1 MDVHPLA
8 YILNVDSAGG
18 CSYLLLFTLPSFS
31 SIDNTNG
38 RHCQITATRLIRRWP
53 EASDKYG
60 RLLNCWDCVRLWTV
74 RHLWG
79 NFAQC
84 RSSDLSVR
92 SNRGQSRTSTCSWSM
107 QEKSKGCVQ
116 NVLNHFVMVSQWIWT
131 KELVQEAVLQLNV
144 NHNLVAWWW
153 CMIWSKAPH
162 WNSNWAMGEEA
173 NIDRKSASKQ
183 C

>member
-84 RSSDLSVR
+84 RSSDLSVFKCEATEANFAR
-92 SNRGQSRTSTCSWSM
+92 QHAPGACKRNLKVVSKTCSAILLNAARLISL
-107 QEKSKGCVQ
+107 SS
-116 NVLNHFVMVSQWIWT
+116 NVKQQRPISH
-131 KELVQEAVLQLNV
+131 V
-144 NHNLVAWWW
+144 NMLLEHARE
-153 CMIWSKAPH
+153 I
-162 WNSNWAMGEEA
+162 
-173 NIDRKSASKQ
+173 
-183 C
+183 